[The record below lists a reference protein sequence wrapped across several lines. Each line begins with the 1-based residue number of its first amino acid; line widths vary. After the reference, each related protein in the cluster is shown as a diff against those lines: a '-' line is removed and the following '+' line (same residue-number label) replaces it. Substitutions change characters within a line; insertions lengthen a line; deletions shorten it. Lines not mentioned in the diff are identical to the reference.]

1 MTSILKEVNEPKDL
15 KELSI
20 DELNHLAGEIRNTLI
35 ENVTM
40 MGGHMGSNLGMV
52 ETTIAMHYVFDSPKD
67 KFVFDVSHQSYTH
80 KILTGRKEGFIN
92 KEKHR
97 SLSGFTTPSESE
109 HDIFKIGHTST
120 SVSLATGLAKA
131 RDLKGGNEN
140 VIAVIGDGSMSGGEA
155 FEGLNNASVLNSN
168 FIILFNDNE
177 MSIAP
182 NQGGMYSNFKELRDS
197 KGTCENNFFKT
208 FGLDYYYIE
217 EGNDIESLIAIFSK
231 VKDSTKPT
239 VIHLH
244 TLKGKG
250 LKWAMDNKEAGHWM
264 MPASFDSEAMMKMPT
279 YEKIT
284 SQFLLEKIKKDKTIA
299 VLSAGTPGATGL
311 TIDFR
316 EQAGNQYIDVGV
328 AEEHAV
334 AMISGMARNGA
345 KPVYEIA
352 SSFSQR
358 TYDQLNHDLAMNN
371 APATILVFGGSIGGG
386 DCTHLGMFDMSLMSN
401 IPNLVCLAP
410 TTKEEYLAM
419 LDWSIEQT
427 SHPVIIRVPKKVVS
441 TGKEV
446 SFSQENCMKAV
457 MEKQGNQVA
466 LLGLGNFMALAKE
479 VSELLESKTINATII
494 NPVNYSMIDKDMLHQ
509 LKENHNLVVTLEDG
523 LLDGGFGEKV
533 DRYYAT
539 SDMKVLNYGAEKN
552 YNDLV
557 PLAEVYKMN
566 RLNAEQIVEDILNNI
581 RK

>member
-1 MTSILKEVNEPKDL
+1 MTSILEEVNEPKDI

-35 ENVTM
+35 ENVTI

-109 HDIFKIGHTST
+109 HDIFKVGHTST
-120 SVSLATGLAKA
+120 SISLATGLAKA

-217 EGNDIESLIAIFSK
+217 EGNDIESLVNIFRK
-231 VKDSTKPT
+231 VKDTTKPT

-284 SQFLLEKIKKDKTIA
+284 SQFLLEKMKKDKTIA

-311 TIDFR
+311 TTDFR
-316 EQAGNQYIDVGV
+316 KQAGNQYIDVGV

-371 APATILVFGGSIGGG
+371 SPATILVFGGSIGGG
-386 DCTHLGMFDMSLMSN
+386 DCTHLGMFDMALMSN

-419 LDWSIEQT
+419 LDWSIEQN
-427 SHPVIIRVPKKVVS
+427 SHPVIIRVPKKVVT

-457 MEKQGNQVA
+457 REKQGNQVA

-479 VSELLESKTINATII
+479 VSELLESKSINATIV
-494 NPVNYSMIDKDMLHQ
+494 NPVNYSIIDKDMLHQ
-509 LKENHNLVVTLEDG
+509 LKENHDLVVTMEDG

-533 DRYYAT
+533 DRYYAI

>member
-1 MTSILKEVNEPKDL
+1 MTSILEEVNEPKDL

-35 ENVTM
+35 ENVTI

-120 SVSLATGLAKA
+120 SISLATGLAKA

-231 VKDSTKPT
+231 VKDSPKPT
-239 VIHLH
+239 VVHLH

-264 MPASFDSEAMMKMPT
+264 MPASFDSEVMMKMPT

-311 TIDFR
+311 TTDFR

-401 IPNLVCLAP
+401 IPNLVCLSP

-427 SHPVIIRVPKKVVS
+427 NHPVIIRVPKKVVS

-457 MEKQGNQVA
+457 IEKQGNQVA

-479 VSELLESKTINATII
+479 VSELLESKSINATIV

-509 LKENHNLVVTLEDG
+509 LKENHDLVVTLEDG

-539 SDMKVLNYGAEKN
+539 SNMKVLNYGAEKN

-557 PLAEVYKMN
+557 PLTEVYNMN
-566 RLNAEQIVEDILNNI
+566 RLNADQIVEDILNNI